1 MAAVCAAAISF
12 SALCAGFGENFTK
25 AQDDLMNKVSNREI
39 WVVNATA
46 PGHVKGEYYSLPSD
60 LAFTEKD
67 LANFEKISE
76 LEGVYPY
83 FEFNSALYVE
93 GQTEEKTRTV
103 SVTDQD
109 GETERIAFDPNETN
123 DSYTIVP
130 YLPDQL
136 MDQKSEKLDESV
148 EDGVYLSAS
157 MAELLGIKSPEG
169 VSLAADALV
178 PVKLKEMDFPGEGG
192 EIVKGDLDV
201 CVLDF
206 IGGKVRGIL
215 ENQVKNSYS
224 QSSENIIY
232 IPYDRME
239 ALLDSQKETEL
250 NQGESVWRPSACIMS
265 ASSYHAVESAKE
277 KLSRM
282 NSSFL
287 VYNRYQDFESMNAS
301 IQSIRD
307 MTFIVS
313 IVILVI
319 IFLLMAVVYMNYVE
333 GRKFEF
339 SILKANGITRKEIR
353 RLVYLESLIQVIK
366 TAVLALAFAGVLA
379 LITNLL
385 VFGNEMISYNLELV
399 LTVAGIS
406 LLSIILP
413 AVITLTFV
421 NRYDPDRVMRN

>member
-1 MAAVCAAAISF
+1 
-12 SALCAGFGENFTK
+12 
-25 AQDDLMNKVSNREI
+25 
-39 WVVNATA
+39 
-46 PGHVKGEYYSLPSD
+46 
-60 LAFTEKD
+60 
-67 LANFEKISE
+67 
-76 LEGVYPY
+76 
-83 FEFNSALYVE
+83 
-93 GQTEEKTRTV
+93 
-103 SVTDQD
+103 
-109 GETERIAFDPNETN
+109 
-123 DSYTIVP
+123 
-130 YLPDQL
+130 

-148 EDGVYLSAS
+148 EDGIYLSAS
-157 MAELLGIKSPEG
+157 MAGLLGIESPEG
-169 VSLAADALV
+169 ISLAADALV

-192 EIVKGDLDV
+192 EMVKGDLDV
-201 CVLDF
+201 CILDS

-224 QSSENIIY
+224 QSSGNIIY
-232 IPYDRME
+232 IPYDRMK
-239 ALLDSQKETEL
+239 ALLDSQKEAEL

-265 ASSYHAVESAKE
+265 ASSYHAVKSAKE

-366 TAVLALAFAGVLA
+366 TAVLALVFAGVLA

-385 VFGNEMISYNLELV
+385 VFGNEMISYNWELV